1 MRFPLSLSFK
11 KLALAPQI
19 FVRDADGQLQLYV
32 RQKLM
37 KLKEAVSI
45 FADEAQQNLLYT
57 VQADR
62 VIDIRARYT
71 MRDAAGTEIGYL
83 QGQGVRSLWKLH
95 YQIGRNGQT
104 VFEVREDNAWVKV
117 ADRLVGEIPVVGL
130 FTGYF
135 LNPRYN
141 ITRPDGS
148 MALRL
153 IKQPAF
159 LQGLFTIEK
168 SADLSPEEEGVAV
181 LGLMM
186 MLLLERRRG

>member
-1 MRFPLSLSFK
+1 MRFPLSLAFK

-19 FVRDADGQLQLYV
+19 FVRDSDGQLQLYV

-45 FADEAQQNLLYT
+45 FGDEAQQNLLYT

-71 MRDAAGTEIGYL
+71 MRDAAGIEIGHL
-83 QGQGVRSLWKLH
+83 QGKGMRSLWRLH
-95 YQIGRNGQT
+95 YEIGRNGHT
-104 VFEVREDNAWVKV
+104 VFDVREDNAWVKV
-117 ADRLVGEIPVVGL
+117 IDSFVGEIPVIGM

-135 LNPRYN
+135 LNPKYN
-141 ITRPDGS
+141 VTRPDGTL
-148 MALRL
+148 ALRL

-168 SADLSPEEEGVAV
+168 SADLTPEEEGVAV
-181 LGLMM
+181 LGLLM
-186 MLLLERRRG
+186 MLLLERSRG

>member
-1 MRFPLSLSFK
+1 MRFPLSVAFK

-19 FVRDADGQLQLYV
+19 FVRDSDGQLQLYV

-45 FADEAQQNLLYT
+45 FGDEAQQNLLYT

-71 MRDAAGTEIGYL
+71 MRDAAGIEIGHL
-83 QGQGVRSLWKLH
+83 QGKGMRSLWRLH
-95 YQIGRNGQT
+95 YEIGRNGHT
-104 VFEVREDNAWVKV
+104 VFDVREDNAWVKV
-117 ADRLVGEIPVVGL
+117 IDSFVGEIPVIGM

-135 LNPRYN
+135 LNPKYN
-141 ITRPDGS
+141 VTRPDGTL
-148 MALRL
+148 ALRL

-168 SADLSPEEEGVAV
+168 SADLTPEEEGVAV
-181 LGLMM
+181 LGLLM
-186 MLLLERRRG
+186 MLLLERSRG

>member
-1 MRFPLSLSFK
+1 MRFPLNVSFK

-19 FVRDADGQLQLYV
+19 FVRDSDGQLQLYV

-45 FADEAQQNLLYT
+45 FGDQAQQNLLYT

-71 MRDAAGTEIGYL
+71 MRDAAGTEIGHL
-83 QGQGVRSLWKLH
+83 QGKGMRSLWKLH
-95 YQIGRNGQT
+95 YEIGRNGHT
-104 VFEVREDNAWVKV
+104 VFDVREDNAWVKV
-117 ADRLVGEIPVVGL
+117 LDSLVGEIPIIGM

-135 LNPRYN
+135 LNPKYN
-141 ITRPDGS
+141 VTRPDGTL
-148 MALRL
+148 ALRL

-159 LQGLFTIEK
+159 LQGVFTIEK
-168 SADLSPEEEGVAV
+168 VADLTPEEEGVAV
-181 LGLMM
+181 LGLLM
-186 MLLLERRRG
+186 MLLLERARG

>member
-1 MRFPLSLSFK
+1 MRFPLSVSFK

-19 FVRDADGQLQLYV
+19 FIRDADGQLQLYV

-45 FADEAQQNLLYT
+45 FGDEAQQNLLYT

-71 MRDAAGTEIGYL
+71 MRDAAGTEIGHL
-83 QGQGVRSLWKLH
+83 QGMGMRSLWKLH
-95 YQIGRNGQT
+95 YEIGRNGST
-104 VFEVREDNAWVKV
+104 VFSVREDNAWVKV
-117 ADRLVGEIPVVGL
+117 VDRLVGEIPVIGL

-135 LNPRYN
+135 LNPKYN
-141 ITRPDGS
+141 VTRPDGS
-148 MALRL
+148 LALRL
-153 IKQPAF
+153 VKQPAF

-168 SADLSPEEEGVAV
+168 VADLTPEEEGMAV
-181 LGLMM
+181 LGLLM